1 MKNIRTV
8 AEGDADWSFRRL
20 AVVGSAM
27 NDGPTSVDAV
37 QSMWPDYMEGQAAR
51 PVRVILVDDDPHI
64 RKVISNE
71 LMADRRID
79 LVAQASG
86 LRQGQRLVSKHR
98 FDVLLVDL
106 NLGDGSGFDLI
117 KEVKMLHPD
126 AEAIVLSVMED
137 EDHAMLAFDLGATGY
152 LVKNCWFGSFSQAVL
167 QVVNGGASITPNLA
181 RRLLHRLRPSAAQTG
196 LRPDVHLSQR
206 EQEVLRM
213 VASGYTSAEIGVEL
227 KISMQT
233 VNAHVKTIY
242 RKLRVRSR
250 AEASA
255 FAAKRGLL

>member
-1 MKNIRTV
+1 MNNMDSVRMR
-8 AEGDADWSFRRL
+8 DAG
-20 AVVGSAM
+20 APPIAM
-27 NDGPTSVDAV
+27 ADQDPIGAPAPADPV
-37 QSMWPDYMEGQAAR
+37 QSMWPDYLEGQAER

-64 RKVISNE
+64 RKVISQE

-79 LVAQASG
+79 LVAQGAG
-86 LRQGQRLVSKHR
+86 LRQGLRLLAKHR

-117 KEVKMLHPD
+117 EEMKLRHPG
-126 AEAIVLSVMED
+126 AEAVVLSVMED
-137 EDHAMLAFDLGATGY
+137 EDHAMHAFNLGATGY
-152 LVKNCWFGSFSQAVL
+152 LVKNSWFGNFSQAVL

-181 RRLLHRLRPSAAQTG
+181 RRLLHRLRPSTPWVARG
-196 LRPDVHLSQR
+196 PEVKLSER

-227 KISMQT
+227 SISAQT
-233 VNAHVKTIY
+233 VNAHVKNIY

-255 FAAKRGLL
+255 FAARSGLL